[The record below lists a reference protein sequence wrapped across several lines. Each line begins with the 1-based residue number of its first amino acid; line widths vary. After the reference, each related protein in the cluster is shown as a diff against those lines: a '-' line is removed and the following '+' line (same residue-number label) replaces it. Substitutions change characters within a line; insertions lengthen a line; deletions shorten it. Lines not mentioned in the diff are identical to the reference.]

1 MFPTL
6 LSLSA
11 FGLLILR
18 VFVGLVFL
26 PHGWTKLKNPKAMAQ
41 GMGWS
46 VAAISLLGFVETASG
61 LLMIFGLLTQLA
73 ALLLGLVMV
82 GAWYYKVF
90 KWHKKFTGDGGWEL
104 DFVLFAAN
112 VAILLSG
119 AGAWA
124 LDARVF

>member
-6 LSLSA
+6 LTFSA
-11 FGLLILR
+11 FGLLVLR

-26 PHGWTKLKNPKAMAQ
+26 PHGYAKLKNPKAMAQ

-46 VAAISLLGFVETASG
+46 AAAISVLGFVETASG
-61 LLMIFGLLTQLA
+61 LLMILGLLTQWA
-73 ALLLGLVMV
+73 ALLLALVMV
-82 GAWYYKVF
+82 GAWYHKIF
-90 KWHKKFTGDGGWEL
+90 KWHKKFMGDGGWEL

-124 LDARVF
+124 LDSRVF

>member
-11 FGLLILR
+11 FGLLVLR
-18 VFVGLVFL
+18 VVVGFVFL
-26 PHGWTKLKNPKAMAQ
+26 LHGLAKLKNPKAMAQ

-46 VAAISLLGFVETASG
+46 VAGISLLGFVETASG
-61 LLMIFGLLTQLA
+61 LLMIVGLLTQLA
-73 ALLLGLVMV
+73 ALLLGLVMI

-104 DFVLFAAN
+104 DLILLAAN

-124 LDARVF
+124 LDTRVF